1 MTLYPRSL
9 LGRTAITIALMLLAF
24 MAISMAAAMYFVYN
38 PMAKRHAEDFAAI
51 IVSVAHLL
59 QDLPVELHAELEE
72 RLLEDH
78 GLIVAEQP
86 FETIETTS
94 DLPFYP
100 FFHEALDEQAGEQLR
115 IIESADSPL
124 IWVDVSAH
132 GKFYRLG
139 FDKERLGINPPVVL
153 ILAIGVGA
161 LLTLMASLLEVR
173 RVVRPLKRLSGAAKK
188 VARVGNPPHVPEEGP
203 EEIAGL
209 ARTFN
214 RMSYDLQQ
222 LSENRT
228 VMIAGISHDLRTPLT
243 RLGLA
248 VEMLGEDANP
258 ELIARIRH
266 NLDTMNSLIRQ
277 FLQFSQGT
285 EGECPVQLDLWQM
298 IESLAADLK
307 LEGSE
312 LRLHR
317 NDPPC
322 VYFADSVALER
333 VLANLLKNAAQ
344 HGNGRPID
352 VDLHCNEDEVAIE
365 IRDRGPGIPPEE
377 VQAVFRPF
385 HRLGS
390 AQSRSSNG
398 TGLGLAIANQ
408 LALKHDWSIQL
419 LPRRGGGTV
428 ARLSLPPGQRF
439 GLCGSSVQRRQKTF
453 NVQAGTPVRAT
464 VGEARKEEDLQAPVG
479 TQPLREKDTDL
490 LRRVG
495 ADR

>member
-1 MTLYPRSL
+1 MTIHPRSL
-9 LGRTAITIALMLLAF
+9 LGRTAITIAITLLAF
-24 MAISMAAAMYFVYN
+24 MAISMTAAVYFIYN

-59 QDLPVELHAELEE
+59 QDLPVEMHAELKD

-86 FETIETTS
+86 FESYES
-94 DLPFYP
+94 ASHLSYYP
-100 FFHEALDEQAGEQLR
+100 FFHAALHERAGEDLR
-115 IIESADSPL
+115 IIEFPESPI

-132 GKFYRLG
+132 GKIYRLG
-139 FDKERLGINPPVVL
+139 FDKQRLGINPPVVL
-153 ILAIGVGA
+153 ILAVSVGA
-161 LLTLMASLLEVR
+161 LLTLLASVLEVR
-173 RVVRPLKRLSGAAKK
+173 RVVRPLNQLSGAAKK
-188 VARVGNPPHVPEEGP
+188 VARGGNPPPIPEEGP
-203 EEIAGL
+203 EEIASL

-214 RMSYDLQQ
+214 RMSADLQQ

-248 VEMLGEDANP
+248 VEMLDQDSNP
-258 ELIARIRH
+258 ELIERIRH

-277 FLQFSQGT
+277 FLQFSRGV

-307 LEGSE
+307 LEGSD

-322 VYFADSVALER
+322 VYFADTVALER
-333 VLANLLKNAAQ
+333 VLANLLKNAVQ
-344 HGNGRPID
+344 HGNGKPID
-352 VDLHCNEDEVAIE
+352 VDLHCKEEEVAIE
-365 IRDRGPGIPPEE
+365 IRDRGPGIPREE

-385 HRLGS
+385 HRLGPS
-390 AQSRSSNG
+390 GSQLSNG
-398 TGLGLAIANQ
+398 SGLGLAIANQ
-408 LALKHDWSIQL
+408 LAQKHGWKIEL
-419 LPRRGGGTV
+419 LPREGGGTR

-439 GLCGSSVQRRQKTF
+439 GLCGSSTQRRQVTF
-453 NVQAGTPVRAT
+453 DLQPSAPVRAA
-464 VGEARKEEDLQAPVG
+464 VSESPEDEDLEAPVG
-479 TQPLREKDTDL
+479 ADAVRQEDAEL
-490 LRRVG
+490 LRRIG
-495 ADR
+495 TD

>member
-1 MTLYPRSL
+1 MTFYPRSL
-9 LGRTAITIALMLLAF
+9 LGRTAITIAVTLLAF
-24 MAISMAAAMYFVYN
+24 MAISMAAAVYFVYN

-51 IVSVAHLL
+51 IVSAAHLL
-59 QDLPVELHAELEE
+59 QDLPVEMHAELED

-86 FETIETTS
+86 FESYESTS
-94 DLPFYP
+94 DLPYYP
-100 FFHEALDEQAGEQLR
+100 FFHKALDERAGEDLR
-115 IIESADSPL
+115 IIESAESPI

-132 GKFYRLG
+132 GKIYRLG
-139 FDKERLGINPPVVL
+139 FDRQRLGINPPVVL
-153 ILAIGVGA
+153 IFVVGVGA
-161 LLTLMASLLEVR
+161 LLTLLASFLEVR
-173 RVVRPLKRLSGAAKK
+173 RVVRPLNRLSSAVKK
-188 VARVGNPPHVPEEGP
+188 IARGGDLPRVPEEGP
-203 EEIAGL
+203 EEIASL

-214 RMSYDLQQ
+214 RMSSDLQQ

-248 VEMLGEDANP
+248 VEMLNEDSDP

-277 FLQFSQGT
+277 FLQFSQGV

-312 LRLHR
+312 LQLHR

-322 VYFADSVALER
+322 VYFADAVALER
-333 VLANLLKNAAQ
+333 VLENLLKNAVQ
-344 HGNGRPID
+344 HGNGKPID
-352 VDLHCNEDEVAIE
+352 VDLHCNEEEVTIE
-365 IRDRGPGIPPEE
+365 ISDRGPGIPPEE
-377 VQAVFRPF
+377 VHAVFRPF
-385 HRLGS
+385 HRLKT
-390 AQSRSSNG
+390 ARDLSSNG

-408 LALKHDWSIQL
+408 LALKHNWTIRL
-419 LPRRGGGTV
+419 LPRDGGGTV
-428 ARLSLPPGQRF
+428 AKLCLPPGQRF
-439 GLCGSSVQRRQKTF
+439 GLCGSSIHRRQVTF
-453 NVQAGTPVRAT
+453 DLQARAPISAA
-464 VGEARKEEDLQAPVG
+464 VGESTEEEDLETPVSA
-479 TQPLREKDTDL
+479 QPVRQEDTEL

-495 ADR
+495 TD

>member
-1 MTLYPRSL
+1 MKLYPRSL
-9 LGRTAITIALMLLAF
+9 LGRTAITVALTLLAF
-24 MAISMAAAMYFVYN
+24 MAISMTAAVYFVYN
-38 PMAKRHAEDFAAI
+38 PMAKRHAEDFAGI

-59 QDLPVELHAELEE
+59 QDLPVEMHAELED

-86 FETIETTS
+86 FESYESTS
-94 DLPFYP
+94 GLPFYP
-100 FFHEALDEQAGEQLR
+100 FFHAALDEQAGEDLR
-115 IIESADSPL
+115 VIESPDSPI

-132 GKFYRLG
+132 GKLYRLG

-161 LLTLMASLLEVR
+161 LLTLLASLLEVR
-173 RVVRPLKRLSGAAKK
+173 RVVRPLNRLSSAVKK
-188 VARVGNPPHVPEEGP
+188 VARGGSTPRISEEGP
-203 EEIAGL
+203 EEIASL

-214 RMSYDLQQ
+214 RMSSDLQQ

-248 VEMLGEDANP
+248 VEMLDEDSNP

-277 FLQFSQGT
+277 FLQFSRGA

-298 IESLAADLK
+298 IESLAADMK
-307 LEGSE
+307 LEGSK
-312 LRLHR
+312 LQLHR

-322 VYFADSVALER
+322 VYFADAVALER
-333 VLANLLKNAAQ
+333 VLENLLKNAVQ
-344 HGNGRPID
+344 HGDSKPID
-352 VDLHCNEDEVAIE
+352 VDLHCNEEEVTIE
-365 IRDRGPGIPPEE
+365 ISDRGPGIPPEE

-390 AQSRSSNG
+390 ARTRTSSG
-398 TGLGLAIANQ
+398 SGLGLAIASQ
-408 LALKHDWSIQL
+408 LAQKHGWSIEL
-419 LPRRGGGTV
+419 LPRDGGGTR
-428 ARLSLPPGQRF
+428 AKLSLPPGQRF
-439 GLCGSSVQRRQKTF
+439 GLCGSSRQRRQVTF
-453 NVQAGTPVRAT
+453 DLQSSTPVRAAD
-464 VGEARKEEDLQAPVG
+464 GKAPEDERLEAPVG
-479 TQPLREKDTDL
+479 ADAVREENAEL

-495 ADR
+495 TD

>member
-1 MTLYPRSL
+1 MTFYPRSL
-9 LGRTAITIALMLLAF
+9 LGRTAITIAVTLLAF
-24 MAISMAAAMYFVYN
+24 MAISMTAAVYFVYN

-59 QDLPVELHAELEE
+59 QDLPVEMHAELED

-86 FETIETTS
+86 FESFEAASSLT
-94 DLPFYP
+94 FYP
-100 FFHEALDEQAGEQLR
+100 FFHKALDEQAGEDLR
-115 IIESADSPL
+115 IIESANSPI

-132 GKFYRLG
+132 GKLYRLG
-139 FDKERLGINPPVVL
+139 FDKQRLGINPPVVL

-161 LLTLMASLLEVR
+161 LLTLLASLLEVR
-173 RVVRPLKRLSGAAKK
+173 RVVRPLNRLSSAVKQ
-188 VARVGNPPHVPEEGP
+188 VARGSNPPLIPEEGP

-214 RMSYDLQQ
+214 RMASDLQQ

-248 VEMLGEDANP
+248 VEMLDEKSNP
-258 ELIARIRH
+258 ELIDRIRH

-277 FLQFSQGT
+277 FLQFSQGV
-285 EGECPVQLDLWQM
+285 EGEMPVQLDLWQM

-322 VYFADSVALER
+322 VYFADAVALER
-333 VLANLLKNAAQ
+333 VLANLMKNAVQ
-344 HGNGRPID
+344 HGNGKPID
-352 VDLHCNEDEVAIE
+352 IDLHCKDAEVAIE

-377 VQAVFRPF
+377 VEAVFRPF
-385 HRLGS
+385 HRLGTAG
-390 AQSRSSNG
+390 AQASGGS
-398 TGLGLAIANQ
+398 GLGLAIANQ
-408 LALKHDWSIQL
+408 LAQKHGWKIEL
-419 LPRRGGGTV
+419 LPRDGGGTR
-428 ARLSLPPGQRF
+428 AKLLLPPGQRF
-439 GLCGSSVQRRQKTF
+439 GLCGSSTQRRQVTF
-453 NVQAGTPVRAT
+453 DLKSSTPVRAA
-464 VGEARKEEDLQAPVG
+464 VGEAPEDEHLQAPV
-479 TQPLREKDTDL
+479 DTDPVRQEDAEL
-490 LRRVG
+490 LRRIG
-495 ADR
+495 PE